1 MKCVS
6 AERPLRVKAGARAVG
21 RKSDSPA
28 DRVSPVAP
36 CERTRAVT
44 GRAAMRAPGCSKCRY
59 AARGCRRC
67 VANFMTA
74 SEAREKKAKAAEAR
88 LAKKA
93 SAFAAAKREKAENAT
108 SPGSKRR
115 RDAPFGTKSGEK
127 KANAASVAPKQEPA
141 RAHEAGSNH
150 PKTPG
155 DDRSSAFHEKSAAN
169 GERRGRTRVSFV
181 SPPSTAKSGGDGTT
195 AAAARAAIAS
205 ASVEASDARDSRHDD
220 RPTPAKKARRGPG
233 PGPVARECATTTT
246 TTTTTTTIALDVRED
261 DMGALA
267 HRLADYVGSYGSMD
281 ARDLLGVPCG
291 GQMLCDALARA
302 ATNVFF

>member
-1 MKCVS
+1 MK
-6 AERPLRVKAGARAVG
+6 
-21 RKSDSPA
+21 
-28 DRVSPVAP
+28 
-36 CERTRAVT
+36 
-44 GRAAMRAPGCSKCRY
+44 APGCSKCRY
-59 AARGCRRC
+59 AARGCGRC
-67 VANFMTA
+67 VANFVTA

-88 LAKKA
+88 VAKKA
-93 SAFAAAKREKAENAT
+93 SASAAAKRDKATNAT
-108 SPGSKRR
+108 SPGAKRPR
-115 RDAPFGTKSGEK
+115 GAPLGTKTGEK
-127 KANAASVAPKQEPA
+127 KASATSGAPKHEPA

-155 DDRSSAFHEKSAAN
+155 DLRSSTFHEKTAAN

-181 SPPSTAKSGGDGTT
+181 SPPSTAKSGGDGAT

-205 ASVEASDARDSRHDD
+205 ASVDASDARRDD

-233 PGPVARECATTTT
+233 PGGPVARERV
-246 TTTTTTTIALDVRED
+246 TTTTTTIALDVRED

-291 GQMLCDALARA
+291 GQMLRDALARA
-302 ATNVFF
+302 ASDVFF